1 MTRPASS
8 SQTVV
13 NWSSW
18 GVDPEL
24 HKGTATSK
32 QLRWHDLRATG
43 ATWLAVRG
51 DEPLKIKQRCGHQ
64 TFGTTELYIR
74 EAEAV
79 RDGFGEVF
87 PPLPP
92 TLLGSAESSG
102 ESSEGSPDPS
112 EERLRGQDLNLRPSG
127 YEPDE
132 LPGCSTA
139 RVSGNRTDAV
149 PQAACSR
156 IVSGAVTEAAK
167 SRLVARENG
176 GAKKRR
182 TDCSAAAPR
191 PPTSSARREPR
202 RPPRPRLVS
211 PHPGQ
216 GPTLLVP

>member
-1 MTRPASS
+1 M
-8 SQTVV
+8 V

-112 EERLRGQDLNLRPSG
+112 EERLRGPATPRGLRAGRCRSPCGLPRRETVPFSG
-127 YEPDE
+127 GPYPLGRNRPDV
-132 LPGCSTA
+132 G
-139 RVSGNRTDAV
+139 VSRGTLAPMFPLR
-149 PQAACSR
+149 R
-156 IVSGAVTEAAK
+156 IVKRKPERHGWTLTLDCGHQVSVEQK
-167 SRLVARENG
+167 EELRRE
-176 GAKKRR
+176 RR
-182 TDCSAAAPR
+182 RCTFN
-191 PPTSSARREPR
+191 ARR
-202 RPPRPRLVS
+202 
-211 PHPGQ
+211 
-216 GPTLLVP
+216 